1 MNKPDYYSLI
11 VLFPDLIGLAVWTL
25 MAAVWLLMA
34 WPLYRFQHKLAAT
47 TPRDWSE
54 IRWPYRLGRLLLI
67 AMFLGVLSV
76 PVLWFLL
83 R

>member
-1 MNKPDYYSLI
+1 MGKPEYLTLWFLVPPELV
-11 VLFPDLIGLAVWTL
+11 VLALLTL
-25 MAAVWLLMA
+25 VG
-34 WPLYRFQHKLAAT
+34 WPLDRFQRKINAIP
-47 TPRDWSE
+47 PRDWSE